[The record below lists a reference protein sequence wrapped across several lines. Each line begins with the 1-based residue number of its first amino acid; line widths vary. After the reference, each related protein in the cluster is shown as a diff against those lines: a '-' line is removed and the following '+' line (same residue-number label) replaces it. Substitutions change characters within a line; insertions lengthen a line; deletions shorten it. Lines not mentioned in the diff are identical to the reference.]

1 MLKITQRNE
10 HIVLLHHEGPWE
22 DDDLKLYR
30 QAVEALIHSTDH
42 SVYLALDF
50 SQTTRVNPNRLSEFL
65 AAPIW
70 NDKRIRLCKI
80 VCSRPLQHFVQQILQ
95 LMVTRHQDSPLQL
108 AASIEEAE
116 AALIRKQILDSALIP
131 TI

>member
-30 QAVEALIHSTDH
+30 QAVEALIHSTEH

-65 AAPIW
+65 GAPIW
-70 NDKRIRLCKI
+70 ADKRIRLCAI
-80 VCSRPLQHFVQQILQ
+80 VCSSPLQRFVQQVLQ
-95 LMVTRHQDSPLQL
+95 LMVMRHQPTPLQL
-108 AASIEEAE
+108 ATSLEEAE
-116 AALIRKQILDSALIP
+116 AALVRKQMLDSALIP
-131 TI
+131 TL